1 VSYLARAKHGKEVRY
16 GDVLAFTRSS
26 DTGPSRSARHVAVGG
41 TRVRVPV
48 EYARP
53 RVDALP
59 SGLIVT
65 GLLGFQLVNPW
76 WALALGVGLTWD
88 WHGAR
93 IERARRMASA
103 PNSNSRW
110 HGAAFLARCDL
121 LLGRLDD
128 SLAAMS
134 VLYDT
139 RKAPRG
145 DRAFVAASI
154 ALIHGIRGD
163 ADSARQWLERGRIT
177 DGTERV
183 VEVVLRLREG
193 AYSDALAIELDENAA
208 VTSYR
213 GAVLRILHAF
223 SLARSND
230 VIDNDVV
237 AMVRSEWP
245 EMASFLEDTREHWEC
260 QPSGAVVAHARLVRP
275 PPRSRRG

>member
-1 VSYLARAKHGKEVRY
+1 
-16 GDVLAFTRSS
+16 
-26 DTGPSRSARHVAVGG
+26 
-41 TRVRVPV
+41 
-48 EYARP
+48 
-53 RVDALP
+53 LP

-139 RKAPRG
+139 RKAPAG
-145 DRAFVAASI
+145 DRTFVAASI

-163 ADSARQWLERGRIT
+163 ADSARQWLERGRIA
-177 DGTERV
+177 DGSERV
-183 VEVVLRLREG
+183 VEAVLRLREG
-193 AYSDALAIELDENAA
+193 AYSDARAIELDENAA
-208 VTSYR
+208 VTSYS
-213 GAVLRILHAF
+213 GSVLRFLHAF

-237 AMVRSEWP
+237 AMVRSAGPFFYLDYLGSEWP

-260 QPSGAVVAHARLVRP
+260 QPSGAVVARAQLVRP